1 MIILDQT
8 SRQII
13 VEFYEKSK
21 NKSALWVW
29 WNKNII
35 VSNYEGLKAK
45 RNLYRTV
52 EKAFSELYVSK
63 LITKLDRFLSLHFH
77 NNTIQL

>member
-35 VSNYEGLKAK
+35 VSNYEGLKAQ